1 MKKTHMNRR
10 KFLKAGAL
18 GTLGAGAIGALGAD
32 TLGHT
37 ASDKAGKEDESPR
50 VREYNILGKTGLKV
64 SDISMGIAREP
75 AVYHF
80 ALDQGVNF
88 FDTAESYYKGQHER
102 DVGRAF
108 KKVRDK
114 VIITTKHHLD
124 SKKPPTKKE
133 LIERFDQSLERLGF
147 DYVDIAM
154 WHMVEDEAL
163 LKNEE
168 ILAAYETLKKAGK
181 YRFLGF
187 STHNADKICPPAYDS
202 GLFSAVMLIY
212 NSVQYPDRGKH
223 MARAKELGIG
233 TIAMKTMGGR
243 EQDHLTELAGKRTT
257 YSQAAIKWALTDRD
271 VDNVVITMRTFEH
284 VEEYLQASGQTLS
297 SQEKEVLKKYV
308 KAVDNRYCRIG
319 CSLCHASCP
328 HDVAINDIMRF
339 GMYYENYGEEKKAM
353 LEYASLDRSRRA
365 SPCRTCSGACET
377 ACPHRLFIR
386 DRLVKYDDLLRVC

>member
-1 MKKTHMNRR
+1 MNRR

-18 GTLGAGAIGALGAD
+18 GALGAGTIGAMGAEGLGR
-32 TLGHT
+32 T
-37 ASDKAGKEDESPR
+37 APDEATGTEEQPR
-50 VREYNILGKTGLKV
+50 IRKYNILGKTGLKV

-75 AVYHF
+75 SVYHF

-88 FDTAESYYKGQHER
+88 FDTAETYYDGQHER

-108 KKVRDK
+108 KKLRDK
-114 VIITTKHHLD
+114 VLITTKHHLD
-124 SKKPPTKKE
+124 PRKPPTKKE
-133 LIERFDQSLERLGF
+133 LIERFDKSLERLGF

-163 LKNEE
+163 FKNEE
-168 ILAAYETLKKAGK
+168 ILSAYETLKKAGK
-181 YRFLGF
+181 FRFMGF
-187 STHNADKICPPAYDS
+187 STHKADKICPPAYDS

-257 YSQAAIKWALTDRD
+257 YSQAAIKWALTDKD

-284 VEEYLQASGQTLS
+284 VEEYLQASGKKLTA
-297 SQEKEVLKKYV
+297 QEEQVLKKYV
-308 KAVDNRYCRIG
+308 KAVDHRYCRIG
-319 CSLCHASCP
+319 CTLCHASCP
-328 HDVAINDIMRF
+328 HDVAVNDIMRF

-353 LEYASLDRSRRA
+353 LEYASLAGARRA
-365 SPCRTCSGACET
+365 DPCKACTGVCES
-377 ACPHRLFIR
+377 ACPHKLKIR
-386 DRLVKYDDLLRVC
+386 DRLVKYDDILRLC